1 MFGDALVTGIVVML
15 SLLAVVAVVVGLLIW
30 RSRSNDSVK
39 PGTVPPPADPGRNEP
54 EQARDLN
61 AED

>member
-30 RSRSNDSVK
+30 RSRSNVK
-39 PGTVPPPADPGRNEP
+39 PGTVPPPADPGRSEP